1 MADRAQFQKKLGEL
15 LAVAASQNNKM
26 TSQEVQAFFQ
36 DDNLTDEQMNLV
48 HEFLMSQKVEVIG
61 YTGTIENTEK
71 TEQEEKDTLSQQEK
85 DYVAEYLIDIE
96 KMAKQTEEEVTLAYY
111 LPKVVE
117 EAVKLHMPG
126 IFIGDVIQEGNVSLM
141 LYLGENKKATEAEV
155 LPQRPITAYLRELT
169 KKGIAFEYHNTMPF
183 SIDGALQSGVYELE
197 GDVSSQYVTGLLFAL
212 PLLDGDS
219 EIRMLSRLESKPY
232 VDLTIACLRHFGVTV
247 YETEQGYTVPGGQQ
261 YHACDMEVEGD
272 YSQAAFFYVANA
284 LGSDITLTNL
294 NPESVQGD
302 KKIVEITQQMCY
314 NREKGL
320 PACFDVDAADIPDL
334 VPILAVLATFG
345 TAPSRITGAHR
356 LAIKESDRLASTADL
371 LNRLGGKVT
380 ATADGLEIEPVE
392 QLHGGTVDSCGDHR
406 IAMCAAVAATRCT
419 GEVTILH
426 GECVEKSYPRF
437 YEDYRQ
443 LGGIANVIV
452 LES

>member
-1 MADRAQFQKKLGEL
+1 MNILISPEKLHGTVRIPASKSMAHRL
-15 LAVAASQNNKM
+15 LICAALAEGTSVVSGVDMSRDITATMDVLSAFGASFRQDGSTITVTGVGKTRPQAAVADCCESGSTLRFLIPVAAALGVH
-26 TSQEVQAFFQ
+26 TTFFGQ
-36 DDNLTDEQMNLV
+36 
-48 HEFLMSQKVEVIG
+48 G
-61 YTGTIENTEK
+61 R
-71 TEQEEKDTLSQQEK
+71 
-85 DYVAEYLIDIE
+85 
-96 KMAKQTEEEVTLAYY
+96 
-111 LPKVVE
+111 
-117 EAVKLHMPG
+117 
-126 IFIGDVIQEGNVSLM
+126 
-141 LYLGENKKATEAEV
+141 

-334 VPILAVLATFG
+334 TFQLTDTG
-345 TAPSRITGAHR
+345 FSCVSVNNRIQNFVWDTALRSFQSMLFQLLFDKMLFGNMKFFFTGITAQFDDFHTIQQRRRNRI
-356 LAIKESDRLASTADL
+356 
-371 LNRLGGKVT
+371 
-380 ATADGLEIEPVE
+380 
-392 QLHGGTVDSCGDHR
+392 Q
-406 IAMCAAVAATRCT
+406 
-419 GEVTILH
+419 
-426 GECVEKSYPRF
+426 
-437 YEDYRQ
+437 
-443 LGGIANVIV
+443 
-452 LES
+452 

>member
-1 MADRAQFQKKLGEL
+1 MNATIKRAPGGIGGTITAPPSKSMAHRAVLCSALAEGASHIENLEFSKDISATLSAAGQLCAKVRTGADRAIVEGLGSFLPVSAPVDCCESGSTL
-15 LAVAASQNNKM
+15 RFLIPIAS
-26 TSQEVQAFFQ
+26 
-36 DDNLTDEQMNLV
+36 LTG
-48 HEFLMSQKVEVIG
+48 QKVTFVGRGRLMERPQTVYEKLYQEQSLRFEQSSEG
-61 YTGTIENTEK
+61 LTVEGTLK
-71 TEQEEKDTLSQQEK
+71 SS
-85 DYVAEYLIDIE
+85 EYE
-96 KMAKQTEEEVTLAYY
+96 LA
-111 LPKVVE
+111 
-117 EAVKLHMPG
+117 
-126 IFIGDVIQEGNVSLM
+126 GNVS
-141 LYLGENKKATEAEV
+141 
-155 LPQRPITAYLRELT
+155 
-169 KKGIAFEYHNTMPF
+169 
-183 SIDGALQSGVYELE
+183 
-197 GDVSSQYVTGLLFAL
+197 SQFISGLLFAL

-219 EIRMLSRLESKPY
+219 EIRMLSKLESKPY
-232 VDLTIACLRHFGVTV
+232 VDLTIACLRHFGIAVQ
-247 YETEQGYTVPGGQQ
+247 ETEQGYAVAGGQQ
-261 YHACDMEVEGD
+261 YHACDLTVEGD
-272 YSQAAFFYVANA
+272 YSQAAFFCVANA

-302 KKIVEITQQMCY
+302 KKIVEIVREMCY
-314 NREKGL
+314 NREQGL
-320 PACFDVDAADIPDL
+320 PAGFTVDAADIPDL

-345 TAPSRITGAHR
+345 TAPSSITGAHR

-380 ATADGLEIEPVE
+380 ATPDGLEIEPVE

-406 IAMCAAVAATRCT
+406 IAMCAAVAATRCA